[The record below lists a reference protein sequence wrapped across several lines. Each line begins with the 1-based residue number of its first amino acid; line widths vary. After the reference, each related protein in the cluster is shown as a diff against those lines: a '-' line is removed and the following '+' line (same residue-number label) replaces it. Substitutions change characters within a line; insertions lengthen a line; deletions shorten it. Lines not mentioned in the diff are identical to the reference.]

1 MQPDGRGPAQGASSH
16 AKKIRNDSAARAEA
30 NQMDRQPL
38 MTDGQEEGGGN
49 KGKGMAQPEKEVV
62 SFYKHKN
69 LYKFFGFVL
78 CCGRGTWDA
87 VCFGGRG
94 GGVAQTESR
103 PLLVIIP
110 TAASKLEVDI
120 FGKQTTMAH
129 APFGLA
135 SRKGQAQPATIPK
148 PGETASNA
156 GASGQ

>member
-69 LYKFFGFVL
+69 LYKFFGSIDFMEDFTVKQNPEKRTGE
-78 CCGRGTWDA
+78 CC
-87 VCFGGRG
+87 
-94 GGVAQTESR
+94 
-103 PLLVIIP
+103 II
-110 TAASKLEVDI
+110 L
-120 FGKQTTMAH
+120 
-129 APFGLA
+129 
-135 SRKGQAQPATIPK
+135 
-148 PGETASNA
+148 
-156 GASGQ
+156 